1 VPPRLGQREEEWLMN
16 IHDLMATVEWSH
28 PIQLNTKRGVRLL
41 KKAPITQAFWKV
53 YGEDKEL
60 FKKQMADAG
69 IQLGKFREEWQL
81 THWSDDQLKFKQII
95 VSDNPVEAVAEL
107 DLIPLLHPEGLFE
120 YQQTSVQMG
129 VSSMNKYNRVLL
141 GHSTGVGKT
150 FCALGIA
157 RELGKRIAVVC
168 PKPITTDW
176 HRAAKMMGVE
186 VFEICGWEWAKTGKS
201 QLGRW
206 TDEHKKT
213 FRFMLPEDVLLVFD
227 EVHRGKGEAT
237 QNAFLVRDSVVQN
250 IPAIALSATI
260 ADDPTKLWAIGQFLG
275 LHQGGKDYFRF
286 LGQNGCRKT
295 RFGMQFTGGN
305 SVLKKLHS
313 RIYPEKGNRLR
324 HSDLGDAFPET
335 LIKAKAFDM
344 DNAKK
349 IAGEYDDLCNRIEE
363 LRMQENFSANV
374 LAEQTRARQRIEMLK
389 APAVAAM
396 ARDLIE
402 EGNSVFIA
410 VNYTETREWLMEE
423 LKTDCAIFGGQNEIE
438 RRGKI
443 DSFQNDK
450 SRVIIGIIQACRE
463 GLNLHDLNGNHSRV
477 ALIMPTPS
485 PFDLK
490 QVLGRVHRA
499 GGKSKSIQYIVYAA
513 GVYIEENICEKLDG
527 KLKQMDLL
535 ADGEC
540 DPTIS
545 LLPQEIKELT

>member
-1 VPPRLGQREEEWLMN
+1 MN
-16 IHDLMATVEWSH
+16 INDLMATVEWSH

-41 KKAPITQAFWKV
+41 KKAPITPQFWKV

-60 FKKQMADAG
+60 FKKQMSDAG

-81 THWSDDQLKFKQII
+81 THWSTEDLKFKQII
-95 VSDNPVEAVAEL
+95 VSDNPVEAVPEL

-129 VSSMNKYNRVLL
+129 VASMNKYNRVLL

-186 VFEICGWEWAKTGKS
+186 VFEVCGWEWAKTGKS

-206 TDEHKKT
+206 TDENKKT

-286 LGQNGCRKT
+286 LSQNGCRKT
-295 RFGMQFTGGN
+295 RFGMQFTGGH

-335 LIKAKAFDM
+335 MIKARAFDM
-344 DNAKK
+344 DNARK

-363 LRMQENFSANV
+363 LRGLENFSANV
-374 LAEQTRARQRIEMLK
+374 LAEQTRARQRIELHK
-389 APAVAAM
+389 APAVCAM
-396 ARDLIE
+396 VRDMIE
-402 EGNSVFIA
+402 EGNSVFVA
-410 VNYTETREWLMEE
+410 VNYSETRKFILDE
-423 LKTDCAIFGGQNEIE
+423 LKTSCSIHGGQDELE
-438 RRGKI
+438 RRGNI
-443 DSFQNDK
+443 DAFQRDD
-450 SRVIIGIIQACRE
+450 SRVIVGIIQACRE
-463 GLNLHDLNGNHSRV
+463 GLNLQDLNGNHPRV

-499 GGKSKSIQYIVYAA
+499 GGKSKSIQYIIYAA
-513 GVYIEENICEKLDG
+513 GVGIEESICEKLDG
-527 KLKQMDLL
+527 KLKNMDLL
-535 ADGEC
+535 ADGEI
-540 DPTIS
+540 DATIS
-545 LLPQEIKELT
+545 LAPKEEEEKLI

>member
-1 VPPRLGQREEEWLMN
+1 MN
-16 IHDLMATVEWSH
+16 IHDLMATVEWSQ

-41 KKAPITQAFWKV
+41 KKAPIEQAFWKV

-60 FKKQMADAG
+60 FKKQMGDAG
-69 IQLGKFREEWQL
+69 IQLGKFRDEWQL
-81 THWSDDQLKFKQII
+81 TWWSDDQLKFKQII
-95 VSDNPVEAVAEL
+95 VTDTQQEAVQEL
-107 DLIPLLHPEGLFE
+107 ELIPLLHPEGLLE
-120 YQQTSVQMG
+120 YQLTSVQMG
-129 VSSMNKYNRVLL
+129 VASMNKYNRALL

-157 RELGKRIAVVC
+157 RELGKRVAVIC

-176 HRAAKMMGVE
+176 HRAAKMMGVN
-186 VFEICGWEWAKTGKS
+186 VYDIAGWEWIKTGKS
-201 QLGRW
+201 QMGRW
-206 TDEHKKT
+206 TDEKKKE
-213 FRFMLPEDVLLVFD
+213 FRFMLPADVMLIFD

-237 QNAFLVRDSVVQN
+237 QNAYLVRDSVVQN
-250 IPAIALSATI
+250 IPAVALSATI
-260 ADDPTKLWAIGQFLG
+260 ADDPTKLWALGQFLG

-286 LGQNGCRKT
+286 LSQNGCRKT
-295 RFGMQFTGGN
+295 RFGMQFTGGH

-313 RIYPEKGNRLR
+313 RIYPERGNRLR

-374 LAEQTRARQRIEMLK
+374 LAEQTRARQRIEALK
-389 APAVAAM
+389 APSVAALT
-396 ARDLIE
+396 RDLLE
-402 EGNSVFIA
+402 EGHSIFIA
-410 VNYTETREWLMEE
+410 VNYTETRQWLMEE
-423 LKTDCAIFGGQNEIE
+423 LKTDCAIYGGQSDME

-450 SRVIIGIIQACRE
+450 SRVIIGQIQACRE

-477 ALIMPTPS
+477 ALIMPSPS
-485 PFDLK
+485 IYDTK
-490 QVLGRVHRA
+490 QVLGRVHRS
-499 GGKSKSIQYIVYAA
+499 GGKTKSIQYLVYAA
-513 GVYIEENICEKLDG
+513 GVPIEENICEKLDT
-527 KLKQMDLL
+527 KLKRLDVL

-545 LLPQEIKELT
+545 LLPKDEENLI

>member
-1 VPPRLGQREEEWLMN
+1 MN
-16 IHDLMATVEWSH
+16 VHDLLATVEWSH

-41 KKAPITQAFWKV
+41 RKAPIEDAFWKV
-53 YGEDKEL
+53 YKEDRETFKEQL
-60 FKKQMADAG
+60 AAAG
-69 IQLGKFREEWQL
+69 ISMGKFRDEWAL
-81 THWSDDQLKFKQII
+81 SWWSDDQLKFKSVIG
-95 VSDNPVEAVAEL
+95 SDNVEEKVEEL
-107 DLIPLLHPEGLFE
+107 NLIPLLHPEGLFE

-129 VSSMNKYNRVLL
+129 VASMAKYNRVLL

-157 RELGKRIAVVC
+157 RELGKRIAVMA
-168 PKPITTDW
+168 PKAILSDW

-186 VFEICGWEWAKTGKS
+186 TFEVTNWEWVRTGKS
-201 QLGRW
+201 KMGRW
-206 TDEHKKT
+206 TNDTKKE
-213 FRFMLPEDVLLVFD
+213 FRYYLPDDVLLILD
-227 EVHRGKGEAT
+227 EVHRGKAEGSS
-237 QNAFLVRDSVVQN
+237 QNSYLVRDAVVQN

-286 LGQNGCRKT
+286 LSQNGCRKT
-295 RFGMQFTGGN
+295 RFGMEFTGGH

-313 RIYPEKGNRLR
+313 RIYPERGNRLR

-349 IAGEYDDLCNRIEE
+349 IAGEYDELCNRIEE
-363 LRMQENFSANV
+363 LRMAENFSANV
-374 LAEQTRARQRIEMLK
+374 LAEQTRARQKIELLK
-389 APAVAAM
+389 CPAVAAM

-410 VNYTETREWLMEE
+410 VNYTESRQWLMEE
-423 LKTDCAIFGGQNEIE
+423 LKTTCSIHGGQSDIN
-438 RRGKI
+438 RRGNI
-443 DSFQNDK
+443 DSFQRDQ
-450 SRVIIGIIQACRE
+450 SRVIIGIIQATRE
-463 GLNLHDLNGNHSRV
+463 GLNLHDINGNHPRV

-485 PFDLK
+485 IFDTR

-499 GGKSKSIQYIVYAA
+499 GGKSKSVQYLVYAA
-513 GVYIEENICEKLDG
+513 GVPIEENICSKLDEKL
-527 KLKQMDLL
+527 KRLDLL
-535 ADGEC
+535 SDGAI

-545 LLPQEIKELT
+545 FLPKEEEENLI

>member
-1 VPPRLGQREEEWLMN
+1 
-16 IHDLMATVEWSH
+16 
-28 PIQLNTKRGVRLL
+28 
-41 KKAPITQAFWKV
+41 
-53 YGEDKEL
+53 
-60 FKKQMADAG
+60 MADAG
-69 IQLGKFREEWQL
+69 INLGKFREEWQL
-81 THWSDDQLKFKQII
+81 THWSTEDLKFKQII
-95 VSDNPVEAVAEL
+95 GNDNVEEAVAEL

-129 VSSMNKYNRVLL
+129 VASMNKYNRVLL

-157 RELGKRIAVVC
+157 RELGKRIAVVA
-168 PKPITTDW
+168 PLAILTDW
-176 HRAAKMMGVE
+176 RRAAKMMGVE
-186 VFEICGWEWAKTGKS
+186 TFEVTNWEWLKTGKS
-201 QLGRW
+201 KIGRW
-206 TDEHKKT
+206 TDDKKKE
-213 FRFMLPEDVLLVFD
+213 FRYYLPDDVILIWD
-227 EVHRGKGEAT
+227 EVHRGKSAGES

-275 LHQGGKDYFRF
+275 LHQGGKDYHRF
-286 LGQNGCRKT
+286 LSQNGCRKT
-295 RFGMQFTGGN
+295 RFGMQFTGGH

-335 LIKAKAFDM
+335 LIKARAFDM
-344 DNAKK
+344 DNARK

-423 LKTDCAIFGGQNEIE
+423 LKTDCAIYGGQNEIE

-499 GGKSKSIQYIVYAA
+499 GGKSKSIQFIVYAA
-513 GVYIEENICEKLDG
+513 GVGIEESICSKLDG

-535 ADGEC
+535 ADGEI
-540 DPTIS
+540 DATIS
-545 LLPQEIKELT
+545 LAPPVAK

>member
-1 VPPRLGQREEEWLMN
+1 MN
-16 IHDLMATVEWSH
+16 IHDLMATVEWSQ

-41 KKAPITQAFWKV
+41 KKAPIEQAFWKV

-60 FKKQMADAG
+60 FKKQMGDAG
-69 IQLGKFREEWQL
+69 IQLGKFRDEWQL
-81 THWSDDQLKFKQII
+81 TWWSDDQLKFKQII
-95 VSDNPVEAVAEL
+95 VTDTQQEAVQEL
-107 DLIPLLHPEGLFE
+107 ELIPLLHPEGLLE
-120 YQQTSVQMG
+120 YQLTSVQMG
-129 VSSMNKYNRVLL
+129 VASMNKYNRALL

-157 RELGKRIAVVC
+157 RELGKRVAVIC

-176 HRAAKMMGVE
+176 HRAAKMMGVN
-186 VFEICGWEWAKTGKS
+186 VYDIAGWEWIKTGKS
-201 QLGRW
+201 QMGRW
-206 TDEHKKT
+206 TDEKKKE
-213 FRFMLPEDVLLVFD
+213 FRFMLPADVMLIFD

-237 QNAFLVRDSVVQN
+237 QNAYLVRDSVVQN
-250 IPAIALSATI
+250 IPAVALSATI
-260 ADDPTKLWAIGQFLG
+260 ADDPTKLWALGQFLG

-286 LGQNGCRKT
+286 LSQNGCRKT
-295 RFGMQFTGGN
+295 RFGMQFTGGH

-313 RIYPEKGNRLR
+313 RIYPERGNRLR

-374 LAEQTRARQRIEMLK
+374 LAEQTRARQRIEALK
-389 APAVAAM
+389 APSVAALT
-396 ARDLIE
+396 RDLLE
-402 EGNSVFIA
+402 EGHSIFIA
-410 VNYTETREWLMEE
+410 VNYTETRQWLMEE
-423 LKTDCAIFGGQNEIE
+423 LKTDCAIYGGQSDME

-450 SRVIIGIIQACRE
+450 SRVIIGQIQACRE

-477 ALIMPTPS
+477 ALIMPSPS
-485 PFDLK
+485 IYDTT
-490 QVLGRVHRA
+490 QVLGRVHRS
-499 GGKSKSIQYIVYAA
+499 GGKTKSIQYLVYAA
-513 GVYIEENICEKLDG
+513 GVPIEENICEKLDT
-527 KLKQMDLL
+527 KLKRLDVL

-545 LLPQEIKELT
+545 LLPKDEENLI

>member
-1 VPPRLGQREEEWLMN
+1 MN

-41 KKAPITQAFWKV
+41 KKAPITQQFWKV

-60 FKKQMADAG
+60 FKKQMSDAG

-95 VSDNPVEAVAEL
+95 VSDNPVEAVPEL

-129 VSSMNKYNRVLL
+129 VASMNKYNRVLL

-206 TDEHKKT
+206 TDENKKT

-237 QNAFLVRDSVVQN
+237 QNAYLVRDSVVQN

-286 LGQNGCRKT
+286 LSQNGCRKT
-295 RFGMQFTGGN
+295 RFGMQFTGGH

-335 LIKAKAFDM
+335 MIKARAFDM
-344 DNAKK
+344 DNARK

-363 LRMQENFSANV
+363 LRGLENFSANV
-374 LAEQTRARQRIEMLK
+374 LAEQTRARQRIELHK
-389 APAVAAM
+389 APAVCAM
-396 ARDLIE
+396 VRDMIE
-402 EGNSVFIA
+402 EGNSVFVA
-410 VNYTETREWLMEE
+410 VNYSETRKFILDE
-423 LKTDCAIFGGQNEIE
+423 LKTSCSIHGGQDELE
-438 RRGKI
+438 RRGNI
-443 DSFQNDK
+443 DAFQRDD
-450 SRVIIGIIQACRE
+450 SRVIVGIIQACRE
-463 GLNLHDLNGNHSRV
+463 GLNLQDLNGNHPRV
-477 ALIMPTPS
+477 ALIMPSPS
-485 PFDLK
+485 VFDLK

-499 GGKSKSIQYIVYAA
+499 GGKSKSIQYIIYAA
-513 GVYIEENICEKLDG
+513 GVGIEESICEKLDG
-527 KLKQMDLL
+527 KLKNMDLL
-535 ADGEC
+535 ADGEI
-540 DPTIS
+540 DATIS
-545 LLPQEIKELT
+545 LAPKEVTA

>member
-1 VPPRLGQREEEWLMN
+1 MN

-69 IQLGKFREEWQL
+69 IQLGKFRDEWQL

-95 VSDNPVEAVAEL
+95 VTDNPVEAVPEL
-107 DLIPLLHPEGLFE
+107 NLIPLMHPEGLFE

-129 VSSMNKYNRVLL
+129 VASMNKYNRVLL

-206 TDEHKKT
+206 TDENKKT

-237 QNAFLVRDSVVQN
+237 QNAYLVRDSVVQN

-286 LGQNGCRKT
+286 LSQNGCRKT
-295 RFGMQFTGGN
+295 RFGMQFTGGH

-335 LIKAKAFDM
+335 MIKARAFDM
-344 DNAKK
+344 DNARK

-363 LRMQENFSANV
+363 LRGLENFSANV
-374 LAEQTRARQRIEMLK
+374 LAEQTRARQRIELHK
-389 APAVAAM
+389 APAVCAM
-396 ARDLIE
+396 VRDMIE
-402 EGNSVFIA
+402 EGNSVFVA
-410 VNYTETREWLMEE
+410 VNYSETRKFILDE
-423 LKTDCAIFGGQNEIE
+423 LKTSCSIHGGQDELE
-438 RRGKI
+438 RRGNI
-443 DSFQNDK
+443 DSFQRDD
-450 SRVIIGIIQACRE
+450 SRVIVGIIQACRE
-463 GLNLHDLNGNHSRV
+463 GLNLQDLNGNHPRV
-477 ALIMPTPS
+477 ALIMPSPS
-485 PFDLK
+485 VFDLK

-499 GGKSKSIQYIVYAA
+499 GGKSKSIQYIIYAA
-513 GVYIEENICEKLDG
+513 GVGIEESICEKLDG
-527 KLKQMDLL
+527 KLKNMDLL
-535 ADGEC
+535 ADGEI
-540 DPTIS
+540 DATIS
-545 LLPQEIKELT
+545 LAPKEEEEKLI

>member
-1 VPPRLGQREEEWLMN
+1 MN
-16 IHDLMATVEWSH
+16 IHDLMATIEWSH
-28 PIQLNTKRGVRLL
+28 PIQLNTKRGPRLL

-60 FKKQMADAG
+60 FKKQMGDAG

-81 THWSDDQLKFKQII
+81 THWSDDQLKFKSII
-95 VSDNPVEAVAEL
+95 VSDNPVDEVAEL
-107 DLIPLLHPEGLFE
+107 DLIPLLQPEGLLP
-120 YQQTSVQMG
+120 YQLTSVQMG
-129 VSSMNKYNRVLL
+129 VASMNKYNRVLL

-206 TDEHKKT
+206 TNDKKEE
-213 FRFMLPEDVLLVFD
+213 FRFLLPPDVLLVFD

-237 QNAFLVRDSVVQN
+237 QNAYLVRDSVNQN
-250 IPAIALSATI
+250 ISAIALSATI

-286 LGQNGCRKT
+286 LSQNGCRKT
-295 RFGMQFTGGN
+295 RFGMQFTGGH

-344 DNAKK
+344 DNARK

-423 LKTDCAIFGGQNEIE
+423 LKTDCAIFGGQNDID

-463 GLNLHDLNGNHSRV
+463 GLNLHDLNGNHPRV

-485 PFDLK
+485 IFDTR

-499 GGKSKSIQYIVYAA
+499 GGKSKSIQFLVYAA
-513 GVYIEENICEKLDG
+513 GVPIEESICEKLDER
-527 KLKQMDLL
+527 LKRLDLL
-535 ADGEC
+535 NDGAI

-545 LLPQEIKELT
+545 LLPETEEDVV

>member
-1 VPPRLGQREEEWLMN
+1 MT

-41 KKAPITQAFWKV
+41 KKAPITDQFWKV
-53 YGEDKEL
+53 YREDKEL
-60 FKKQMADAG
+60 FKEQMSKAG
-69 IQLGKFREEWQL
+69 INLGKFREEWGL
-81 THWSDDQLKFKQII
+81 SWWSTDDLKFKQII
-95 VSDNPVEAVAEL
+95 VSDNQVEAVAEL

-129 VSSMNKYNRVLL
+129 VASMNKYNRVLL

-186 VFEICGWEWAKTGKS
+186 VHEICGWEWAKTGKS
-201 QLGRW
+201 QMGRW
-206 TDEHKKT
+206 TDDNKKS
-213 FRFMLPEDVLLVFD
+213 FRFMLPDDVLLVFD

-237 QNAFLVRDSVVQN
+237 QNAFLVRDSVIQN

-286 LGQNGCRKT
+286 LSQNGCRKT

-349 IAGEYDDLCNRIEE
+349 IANEYEDLCNRIEE

-423 LKTDCAIFGGQNEIE
+423 LKTDCAIYGGQNEIE

-443 DSFQNDK
+443 DSFQADR
-450 SRVIIGIIQACRE
+450 SRIIIGIIQASRE

-477 ALIMPTPS
+477 ALIMPSPS
-485 PFDLK
+485 VFDLK

-499 GGKSKSIQYIVYAA
+499 GGKSKSIQYMIYAA
-513 GVYIEENICEKLDG
+513 GVPIEESICEKLDE
-527 KLKQMDLL
+527 KLKRMDTLN
-535 ADGEC
+535 DGEI
-540 DPTIS
+540 DGTIS
-545 LLPQEIKELT
+545 LAPKDEEENLI

>member
-1 VPPRLGQREEEWLMN
+1 MN
-16 IHDLMATVEWSH
+16 INDLMATVEWSH
-28 PIQLNTKRGVRLL
+28 PIQLNTKRGPRLL
-41 KKAPITQAFWKV
+41 KKAPITQQFWKV

-69 IQLGKFREEWQL
+69 IQLGKFRDEWQL

-95 VSDNPVEAVAEL
+95 VSDNPVEVEPEL

-129 VSSMNKYNRVLL
+129 VASMNKYNRVLL

-206 TDEHKKT
+206 TDENKKT

-237 QNAFLVRDSVVQN
+237 QNAYLVRDSVVQN

-286 LGQNGCRKT
+286 LSQNGCRKT
-295 RFGMQFTGGN
+295 RFGMQFTGGH

-335 LIKAKAFDM
+335 MIKARAFDM
-344 DNAKK
+344 DNARK

-389 APAVAAM
+389 CASVVSLT
-396 ARDLIE
+396 RDFLE
-402 EGNSVFIA
+402 EGHSIFIA
-410 VNYTETREWLMEE
+410 VSFRETMEFLMNE
-423 LKTDCAIFGGQNEIE
+423 LKTTCVICGGQSELE
-438 RRGKI
+438 RRGNI
-443 DSFQNDK
+443 DSFQRDQ
-450 SRVIIGIIQACRE
+450 SRVIIGITQACRE
-463 GLNLHDLNGNHSRV
+463 GLNLHDLNGNYQRV
-477 ALIMPTPS
+477 ALIFPQPS
-485 PFDLK
+485 AYDLK

-499 GGKSKSIQYIVYAA
+499 GGKTKSIQYIVYAA
-513 GVYIEENICEKLDG
+513 GSHIEEKTCNSLDEKL
-527 KLKQMDLL
+527 KRMDLL
-535 ADGEC
+535 ADGC
-540 DPTIS
+540 IDPTIS
-545 LLPQEIKELT
+545 LSVEKNILP

>member
-1 VPPRLGQREEEWLMN
+1 MN

-41 KKAPITQAFWKV
+41 KKAPITQQFWKV

-95 VSDNPVEAVAEL
+95 VSDNPVEAVPEL

-129 VSSMNKYNRVLL
+129 VASMNKYNRVLL

-206 TDEHKKT
+206 TDENKKT

-237 QNAFLVRDSVVQN
+237 QNAYLVRDSVVQN

-286 LGQNGCRKT
+286 LSQNGCRKT
-295 RFGMQFTGGN
+295 RFGMQFTGGH

-335 LIKAKAFDM
+335 MIKARAFDM
-344 DNAKK
+344 DNARK

-363 LRMQENFSANV
+363 LRGLENFSANV
-374 LAEQTRARQRIEMLK
+374 LAEQTRARQRIELHK
-389 APAVAAM
+389 APAVCAM
-396 ARDLIE
+396 VRDMIE
-402 EGNSVFIA
+402 EGNSVFVA
-410 VNYTETREWLMEE
+410 VNYTETRKFILDE
-423 LKTDCAIFGGQNEIE
+423 LKTSCSIHGGQDELE
-438 RRGKI
+438 RRGNI
-443 DSFQNDK
+443 DAFQRDD
-450 SRVIIGIIQACRE
+450 SRVIVGIIQACRE
-463 GLNLHDLNGNHSRV
+463 GLNLQDLNGNHPRV
-477 ALIMPTPS
+477 ALIMPSPS
-485 PFDLK
+485 VFDLK

-499 GGKSKSIQYIVYAA
+499 GGKSKSIQYIIYAA
-513 GVYIEENICEKLDG
+513 GVGIEESICEKLDG
-527 KLKQMDLL
+527 KLKNMDLL
-535 ADGEC
+535 ADGEI
-540 DPTIS
+540 DATIS
-545 LLPQEIKELT
+545 LAPKEVTA

>member
-1 VPPRLGQREEEWLMN
+1 MPPRIGQREEESMN

-41 KKAPITQAFWKV
+41 KKAPITQQFWKV

-95 VSDNPVEAVAEL
+95 VTDNQTEVEPEL
-107 DLIPLLHPEGLFE
+107 NLIPLLHPEGLFE

-129 VSSMNKYNRVLL
+129 VASMNKYNRVLL

-157 RELGKRIAVVC
+157 RELGKRVAVVC
-168 PKPITTDW
+168 PRPITTDW
-176 HRAAKMMGVE
+176 HRAAKMMGVN
-186 VFEICGWEWAKTGKS
+186 VYDIAGWEWVKTGKS
-201 QLGRW
+201 QMGRW
-206 TDEHKKT
+206 TCDKKKE
-213 FRFMLPEDVLLVFD
+213 FRFILPPDVMLIFD

-237 QNAFLVRDSVVQN
+237 QNAYLVRDSVVQN

-260 ADDPTKLWAIGQFLG
+260 ADDPTKLWALGQFLG

-286 LGQNGCRKT
+286 LSQNGCRKT
-295 RFGMQFTGGN
+295 RFGMQFTGGH

-335 LIKAKAFDM
+335 MIKARAFDM

-402 EGNSVFIA
+402 EGNSIFIA

-423 LKTDCAIFGGQNEIE
+423 LKTDCAIYGGQNDID

-463 GLNLHDLNGNHSRV
+463 GLNLHDLNGNHARV
-477 ALIMPTPS
+477 ALIMPCPS
-485 PFDLK
+485 IFDTR

-499 GGKSKSIQYIVYAA
+499 GGKSKSIQFLVYAA
-513 GVYIEENICEKLDG
+513 GVPIEESICEKLDE
-527 KLKQMDLL
+527 KLKRLDLL
-535 ADGEC
+535 NDGAI

-545 LLPQEIKELT
+545 LAPKEEENLI

>member
-1 VPPRLGQREEEWLMN
+1 MN

-60 FKKQMADAG
+60 FKKQMSDAG

-95 VSDNPVEAVAEL
+95 VSDNPVEAVPEL

-129 VSSMNKYNRVLL
+129 VASMNKYNRVLL

-213 FRFMLPEDVLLVFD
+213 FRFLLPEDVLLVFD

-286 LGQNGCRKT
+286 LSQNGCRKT
-295 RFGMQFTGGN
+295 RFGMQFTGGH

-335 LIKAKAFDM
+335 MIKARAFDM
-344 DNAKK
+344 DNARK

-363 LRMQENFSANV
+363 LRGLENFSANV
-374 LAEQTRARQRIEMLK
+374 LAEQTRARQRIELHK
-389 APAVAAM
+389 APAVCAM
-396 ARDLIE
+396 VRDMIE
-402 EGNSVFIA
+402 EGNSIFVA
-410 VNYTETREWLMEE
+410 VNYSETRKFILDE
-423 LKTDCAIFGGQNEIE
+423 LKTSCSIHGGQDELE
-438 RRGKI
+438 RRGNI
-443 DSFQNDK
+443 DAFQRDD
-450 SRVIIGIIQACRE
+450 SRVIVGIIQACRE
-463 GLNLHDLNGNHSRV
+463 GLNLQDLNGNHPRV
-477 ALIMPTPS
+477 ALIMPSPS
-485 PFDLK
+485 VFDLK

-499 GGKSKSIQYIVYAA
+499 GGKSKSIQYIIYAA
-513 GVYIEENICEKLDG
+513 GVGIEESICEKLDG
-527 KLKQMDLL
+527 KLKNMDLL
-535 ADGEC
+535 ADGEI
-540 DPTIS
+540 DATIS
-545 LLPQEIKELT
+545 LAPTVAK

>member
-1 VPPRLGQREEEWLMN
+1 MN
-16 IHDLMATVEWSH
+16 INDLMATVEWSH
-28 PIQLNTKRGVRLL
+28 PMQLNTKRGPRLL
-41 KKAPITQAFWKV
+41 KKAPITQQFWKV

-60 FKKQMADAG
+60 FKKQMGDAG
-69 IQLGKFREEWQL
+69 IQLGKFRDEWQL
-81 THWSDDQLKFKQII
+81 THWSDDQLKFKSII
-95 VSDNPVEAVAEL
+95 VSDNPVEAVPEL

-129 VSSMNKYNRVLL
+129 VASMNKYNRVLL

-157 RELGKRIAVVC
+157 RELGKRIAVIC

-206 TDEHKKT
+206 TNDTKKE
-213 FRFMLPEDVLLVFD
+213 FRFMLPPDVLLVFD

-237 QNAFLVRDSVVQN
+237 QNAYLVRDSVNQN
-250 IPAIALSATI
+250 ISAIALSATI

-286 LGQNGCRKT
+286 LSQNGCRKT
-295 RFGMQFTGGN
+295 RFGMQFTGGH

-344 DNAKK
+344 DNARK

-402 EGNSVFIA
+402 EGNSIFIA

-423 LKTDCAIFGGQNEIE
+423 LKTDCAIFGGQNDID

-463 GLNLHDLNGNHSRV
+463 GLNLHDLNGNYGRV
-477 ALIMPTPS
+477 ALVMPCPS
-485 PFDLK
+485 IFDTR

-499 GGKSKSIQYIVYAA
+499 GGKSKSIQFLVYAA
-513 GVYIEENICEKLDG
+513 GVPIEESICEKLDER
-527 KLKQMDLL
+527 LKRLDLL
-535 ADGEC
+535 NDGAI

-545 LLPQEIKELT
+545 LLPETEEDVV

>member
-1 VPPRLGQREEEWLMN
+1 MN
-16 IHDLMATVEWSH
+16 IHDLMATVEWSQ

-41 KKAPITQAFWKV
+41 KKAPIEQAFWKV

-60 FKKQMADAG
+60 FKKQMCDAG
-69 IQLGKFREEWQL
+69 IQLGKFRDEWQL
-81 THWSDDQLKFKQII
+81 TWWSDDQLKFKQII
-95 VSDNPVEAVAEL
+95 VTDTQQEAVQEL
-107 DLIPLLHPEGLFE
+107 ELIPLLYPEGLLE
-120 YQQTSVQMG
+120 YQLTSVQMG
-129 VSSMNKYNRVLL
+129 VASMNKYNRALL

-157 RELGKRIAVVC
+157 RELGKRVAVIC

-186 VFEICGWEWAKTGKS
+186 VFEICGWEWTKTGKS
-201 QLGRW
+201 QMGRW
-206 TDEHKKT
+206 TDEKKKE
-213 FRFMLPEDVLLVFD
+213 FRFMLPPDVMLIFD

-237 QNAFLVRDSVVQN
+237 QNAYLVRDSVVQN

-260 ADDPTKLWAIGQFLG
+260 ADDPTKLWALGQFLG

-286 LGQNGCRKT
+286 LSQNGCRKT
-295 RFGMQFTGGN
+295 RFGMQFTGGH

-313 RIYPEKGNRLR
+313 RIYPERGNRLR

-410 VNYTETREWLMEE
+410 VNYTETREWLMDE
-423 LKTDCAIFGGQNEIE
+423 LKTDCAIYGGQGDME

-463 GLNLHDLNGNHSRV
+463 GLNLHDLNGNHPRV
-477 ALIMPTPS
+477 ALIMPSPS
-485 PFDLK
+485 IYDTK
-490 QVLGRVHRA
+490 QVLGRVHRS
-499 GGKSKSIQYIVYAA
+499 GGKSKSVQFLVYAA
-513 GVYIEENICEKLDG
+513 GVPIEENICEKLDT
-527 KLKQMDLL
+527 KLKRLDVL

-545 LLPQEIKELT
+545 LLPKDEENLI